1 MKRML
6 LTCSVFVM
14 IVASTSLSCFL
25 LNDRFE
31 KLYSLVESCERA
43 NNSEDRQAAI
53 DSLKSYWHEN
63 EWKILAFVHH
73 DQVEEVAL
81 GITKLEQLGK
91 EENSGL
97 YYSEC
102 FAIKESL
109 SHLTKA
115 DRLSLQLFI

>member
-14 IVASTSLSCFL
+14 IVASTSLSCIL

-43 NNSEDRQAAI
+43 DNIQDRQAAI

-102 FAIKESL
+102 LAIKESL
-109 SHLTKA
+109 SHLTKG

>member
-14 IVASTSLSCFL
+14 IVTSTSLSCFL
-25 LNDRFE
+25 LNDQFE
-31 KLYSLVESCERA
+31 NLYSLVESCERA
-43 NNSEDRQAAI
+43 DNIQDRQAGIAR
-53 DSLKSYWHEN
+53 LKRYWENN

-91 EENSGL
+91 EDSYGL
-97 YYSEC
+97 YRAEC
-102 FAIKESL
+102 LTIKESL